1 MVCRA
6 WLLSTWTNFCF
17 KLILCILL
25 LIAIYCSVWTMTDWI
40 YLAAWMAC
48 SWIEHN
54 AWKCGTWIERLL
66 DLLLYLLRPYTVI
79 ESWLPAKLHSIVMET
94 DVYYLC
100 SKKALQLGTS
110 ININEILQSYS
121 LLNRITIIPNLSMQ
135 IIVLWLR
142 ISSKASNCCSPL
154 QRSSWLLGDILS
166 FIRCA
171 YLFPR
176 WNICHAIII
185 APYVVILLTSTRQP
199 PIHHHQ
205 HQPICFPAF
214 PLHSQSLIPLHQ
226 PVISPITQQL

>member
-1 MVCRA
+1 
-6 WLLSTWTNFCF
+6 
-17 KLILCILL
+17 
-25 LIAIYCSVWTMTDWI
+25 
-40 YLAAWMAC
+40 
-48 SWIEHN
+48 
-54 AWKCGTWIERLL
+54 
-66 DLLLYLLRPYTVI
+66 
-79 ESWLPAKLHSIVMET
+79 
-94 DVYYLC
+94 
-100 SKKALQLGTS
+100 
-110 ININEILQSYS
+110 
-121 LLNRITIIPNLSMQ
+121 MQ

-205 HQPICFPAF
+205 HQPILLP
-214 PLHSQSLIPLHQ
+214 SI
-226 PVISPITQQL
+226 PITQPITNSPTPTCYFSDYPTVVAAILHWQSFSMCHLAVSTCEIEGSEATAGREPCHLTFSGSVGVLYLDGLSFVYRCRRFGSTALTEIGWGTCADKRLCCRFSNQLII